1 MSRIKPPILIIDDDE
16 VDRYI
21 LKRLLKEAELDFNIF
36 EKQDGQE
43 ALEFL
48 ENYEANV
55 KNYPDKFPPILI
67 FLDINM
73 PRVNGLQ
80 FLEEFVTLRL
90 TIEIESCVVMMFSSS
105 EREEEKEKI
114 MAHDF
119 VKGYLVKGAFDA
131 ESLKDKVLAVID
143 YLIE

>member
-1 MSRIKPPILIIDDDE
+1 MNRVKSPILIIDDDE

-21 LKRLLKEAELDFNIF
+21 LKRLIKEAKLDFNIF

-48 ENYEANV
+48 ESYEVNREEHL
-55 KNYPDKFPPILI
+55 DEFPPIII

-73 PRVNGLQ
+73 PRVDGLQ
-80 FLEEFVTLRL
+80 FLETFAILRH

-105 EREEEKEKI
+105 ERKEEKEKI
-114 MAHDF
+114 MTHDF
-119 VKGYLVKGAFDA
+119 VKGYLVKGTFDA
-131 ESLKDKVLAVID
+131 NALKDKILEVVDL
-143 YLIE
+143 Y